1 MCGFSELRQGTTI
14 GLPNLRNLVILC
26 FGTKWVWGG
35 GVYPRILGWNVVLQG
50 FLGWKTKI
58 RENNS
63 KPKEKNVRKDC
74 APKAPENFGF
84 RQDFWIGII
93 N

>member
-1 MCGFSELRQGTTI
+1 MIMPHRTTKPKKPCDFVFRYEM
-14 GLPNLRNLVILC
+14 GM
-26 FGTKWVWGG
+26 GW

-93 N
+93 K